1 VHIHIVAVSG
11 TAMASLAGLLVQQGH
26 TVSGSDSAFDP
37 PMGPQLAKWGVRCL
51 PGFSPSNLTPRP
63 DLVVIGNVC
72 RRDNPEAVAAHEM
85 GLPITHVAGAL
96 ARFAL
101 HGTKPLVVAG
111 THGKTTTTS
120 LCAWLLHET
129 GFNPGFLVGGIPRNF
144 GRSFGLPAAEPRRL
158 HVAEAGQTP
167 AKPNVFVIEG
177 DEYDTAYFEKTPKF
191 IHYQPFVAILTS
203 IEHDHIDIYPT
214 FDDYLAAFGRF
225 VSLIPAAGLIVANAS
240 DREVVNLVQQKARC
254 RVSYFALEGAQTHQ
268 SPHWCAAPGAISEAG
283 TQFDLFAGGVRVG
296 RYLCPLPGRHNLSN
310 ALAALAACAE
320 GYDARIGELM
330 APLTRFE
337 GVERRQQR
345 LNTARGTIL
354 YDDFAHHPSA
364 VHETLRALRERH
376 PGAKLTAVFEARSAT
391 ACRRLHQEQYARSF
405 LAADEIAFAPLGRSL
420 PDAEQLDRDAL
431 VSALRDQGKQATAF
445 GSIDAILETLSAQ
458 ARPGDVIALL
468 SNGTLGG
475 LRDRLQQALSAIAH

>member
-1 VHIHIVAVSG
+1 MHIHIVAVSG

-26 TVSGSDSAFDP
+26 MVSGSDSAFDP

-51 PGFSPSNLTPRP
+51 QGFAASNLTPRP

-96 ARFAL
+96 SRFVL
-101 HGTKPLVVAG
+101 QGSQPLVVAG

-129 GFNPGFLVGGIPRNF
+129 GFEPGFLVGGIPRNF
-144 GRSFGLPAAEPRRL
+144 GRSFQPPTEQPRRL
-158 HVAEAGQTP
+158 PVADAAKSQT
-167 AKPNVFVIEG
+167 KPNIFVIEG

-191 IHYQPFVAILTS
+191 IHYHPFVAILTS

-214 FDDYLAAFGRF
+214 FEDYLAAFQRF
-225 VSLIPAAGLIVANAS
+225 IALIPANGLLVANAS
-240 DREVVNLVQQKARC
+240 DPEVVKLAQQHAQC
-254 RVSYFALEGAQTHQ
+254 RVSYFALEGATTHQ
-268 SPHWCAAPGAISEAG
+268 SPHWCAAPGAVTEAG

-296 RYLCPLPGRHNLSN
+296 RFLCPLSGRHNLSN

-320 GYDARIGELM
+320 GYGARIGELM
-330 APLTRFE
+330 APLTRFT

-345 LNTARGTIL
+345 LDTSRGTIL

-364 VHETLRALRERH
+364 VHETLNGLRERH
-376 PGAKLTAVFEARSAT
+376 PKARLTAVFEAKSAT
-391 ACRRLHQEQYARSF
+391 ACRRLHQEQYAVSF
-405 LAADEIAFAPLGRSL
+405 SAADEIVFAPLGRSL
-420 PDAEQLDRDAL
+420 PDAEQLDREAL
-431 VSALRDQGKQATAF
+431 VRTLRVQGKRASAF
-445 GSIDAILETLSAQ
+445 NSIDAILDSLTAE
-458 ARPGDVIALL
+458 ARPGDVIVLL

-475 LRDRLQQALSAIAH
+475 LRDRLQQALH

>member
-1 VHIHIVAVSG
+1 
-11 TAMASLAGLLVQQGH
+11 
-26 TVSGSDSAFDP
+26 
-37 PMGPQLAKWGVRCL
+37 
-51 PGFSPSNLTPRP
+51 
-63 DLVVIGNVC
+63 
-72 RRDNPEAVAAHEM
+72 M

-96 ARFAL
+96 ARFVL
-101 HGTKPLVVAG
+101 QGTQPLVVAG

-144 GRSFGLPAAEPRRL
+144 GRSFESPSQEPRRL
-158 HVAEAGQTP
+158 PVADAAQNR
-167 AKPNVFVIEG
+167 AKPSVFVIEG

-225 VSLIPAAGLIVANAS
+225 VSLLPAQGLIVANAS
-240 DREVVNLVQQKARC
+240 DPEVVKLVEQRAKC
-254 RVSYFALEGAQTHQ
+254 RVSYFALEGAPTYQ
-268 SPHWCAAPGAISEAG
+268 SPHWCAAPGAVNETG

-296 RYLCPLPGRHNLSN
+296 RFLCPLPGRHNLSN
-310 ALAALAACAE
+310 ALAAIAACAE
-320 GYDARIGELM
+320 GYGARIGDLM

-345 LNTARGTIL
+345 LATQRGTIL

-364 VHETLRALRERH
+364 VNETLRALRERH
-376 PGAKLTAVFEARSAT
+376 PQARLTAVFEARSAT
-391 ACRRLHQEQYARSF
+391 ACRRLHQQQYAISF
-405 LAADEIAFAPLGRSL
+405 TGADDIALAPLGRSL
-420 PDAEQLDRDAL
+420 PDTEQLDRDAL
-431 VSALRDQGKQATAF
+431 VSALRDQGKRATAF
-445 GSIDAILETLSAQ
+445 ESIDAILEQLSHDAQ
-458 ARPGDVIALL
+458 PSDVIVLL

-475 LRDRLQQALSAIAH
+475 LRDRLQQALR

>member
-1 VHIHIVAVSG
+1 MHIHIVAVSG
-11 TAMASLAGLLVQQGH
+11 TAMASLAGLLVRQGH

-72 RRDNPEAVAAHEM
+72 RRDNPEAVAAHEL

-96 ARFAL
+96 ARFVLQGAQ
-101 HGTKPLVVAG
+101 PLVVAG

-129 GFNPGFLVGGIPRNF
+129 GFHPGFLVGGIPRNF
-144 GRSFGLPAAEPRRL
+144 GRSFASPSQEPRRL
-158 HVAEAGQTP
+158 PVADAAHSR
-167 AKPNVFVIEG
+167 AKPNIFVIEG

-225 VSLIPAAGLIVANAS
+225 IALVPARGLIVANAS
-240 DREVVNLVQQKARC
+240 DPEVVKLVEQRAKC
-254 RVSYFALEGAQTHQ
+254 RVSYFALEGATTHQ
-268 SPHWCAAPGAISEAG
+268 SPHWCAAPGAVTEAG

-296 RYLCPLPGRHNLSN
+296 RFLCPLPGRHNLSN

-320 GYDARIGELM
+320 GYGARIADLM

-345 LNTARGTIL
+345 LATQRGTVV
-354 YDDFAHHPSA
+354 YDDFAHHPTA

-376 PGAKLTAVFEARSAT
+376 PHARLTAVFEARSAT
-391 ACRRLHQEQYARSF
+391 ACRRLHQQQYASSF
-405 LAADEIAFAPLGRSL
+405 AAADEIALAPLGRSL

-431 VSALRDQGKQATAF
+431 VGALRDQGKQAAAF
-445 GSIDAILETLSAQ
+445 ESVDAILEQLSSS
-458 ARPGDVIALL
+458 ARPDDVIVLL

-475 LRDRLQQALSAIAH
+475 LRDRLQQALR